1 MSASLESHRD
11 RFEPQEWRL
20 LMKMSALYA
29 QSFRARVFGGRD
41 RITQTGEEIVDITL
55 TRAREGCEGYLFR
68 DGDILFFYYLC
79 RCCRKTVL
87 TLQRPDLP
95 EAADDR
101 QPIEE
106 IEEDDDDTPMA
117 LTERAAVAFLQRRQS
132 LDRFLSFMREQKLKG
147 KLRAYGTGFPKYG
160 AEDWDVERIAR
171 DLRITPPTVAK
182 YRSRLREFLE
192 EFEIR
197 RARHSPA

>member
-29 QSFRARVFGGRD
+29 QSFRARVFGGHD
-41 RITQTGEEIVDITL
+41 RITQTGEEILSITL
-55 TRAREGCEGYLFR
+55 TRAQEGCEGYIFK

-95 EAADDR
+95 DPADDR
-101 QPIEE
+101 QPIE
-106 IEEDDDDTPMA
+106 DDDDTPMT

-132 LDRFLSFMREQKLKG
+132 LDGFLSFMREQKLKG

-192 EFEIR
+192 EFEIQ
-197 RARHSPA
+197 RARHRPA

>member
-1 MSASLESHRD
+1 MSAGLESHRD

-29 QSFRARVFGGRD
+29 QSFRARVFGGSD

-55 TRAREGCEGYLFR
+55 TRAREGCEGYVFR

-95 EAADDR
+95 DAADDQ
-101 QPIEE
+101 QPI
-106 IEEDDDDTPMA
+106 EDDDDTPMA

-171 DLRITPPTVAK
+171 DLRITSPTVAK